1 MPPCVLAGVSGPQ
14 FRKQADLRW
23 LKAFGQP
30 VGARDRQT
38 VDALTAAAI
47 PASLIGCATLTLPRY
62 VLRE

>member
-1 MPPCVLAGVSGPQ
+1 MLAGVSGPQ